1 MESLTR
7 TPAPAAFLGSG
18 VVPPASKCAPMN
30 ARRTLAVVATATLLG
45 AASPPGLAT
54 PLVGIFALPGAVATT
69 SATLVARPLR
79 NDPLEVR
86 LDIVLRR
93 AAGGS
98 VVRRYDVDMT
108 KLLHLVIVSDD
119 FKTFLH
125 VHPRLQS
132 DGHFTLAERFPR
144 PALYHAYADT
154 SPHGLGHQVFRF
166 DRSVGGGRLARAREL
181 APTGSRVRTG
191 PYTVV
196 LDRVRL
202 RAGADNRVV
211 VRVLAGATPA
221 SDLHPYLG
229 ALAHAVLLNG
239 ATLSYAHVHP
249 TADMPGMDMPGM
261 DMSAM
266 PALATGTHV
275 DPNMVLHVGVGRPG
289 PYKLWLQFQGG
300 KRIYVAPFVLLAT

>member
-1 MESLTR
+1 MNVWTLGFV
-7 TPAPAAFLGSG
+7 AAS
-18 VVPPASKCAPMN
+18 
-30 ARRTLAVVATATLLG
+30 TLLG
-45 AASPPGLAT
+45 ATVAT
-54 PLVGIFALPGAVATT
+54 GAAAPLHGTFALPGGVATT
-69 SATLVARPLR
+69 SAILVARPLHPA
-79 NDPLEVR
+79 PLDVR

-125 VHPRLQS
+125 VHPRLGN
-132 DGHFTLAERFPR
+132 DGHFTLIERFPR

-166 DRSVGGGRLARAREL
+166 DLSVGGGRLAQARAL
-181 APTGSRVRTG
+181 LPTGPRVRAG

-211 VRVLAGATPA
+211 VHVLAGRTAAP
-221 SDLHPYLG
+221 DLHPYLG
-229 ALAHAVLLNG
+229 ALAHAVLVSG
-239 ATLSYAHVHP
+239 ATLSYVHVHP
-249 TADMPGMDMPGM
+249 RALRADDAAASGAGMPGMFMPGM
-261 DMSAM
+261 EM
-266 PALATGTHV
+266 PALAPGTRV
-275 DPNMVLHVGVGRPG
+275 DPEMVLHVGVGRPG
-289 PYKLWLQFQGG
+289 PYKLWLQFRGG
-300 KRIYVAPFVLLAT
+300 ERVYVAPFVLVAT

>member
-1 MESLTR
+1 
-7 TPAPAAFLGSG
+7 
-18 VVPPASKCAPMN
+18 MN
-30 ARRTLAVVATATLLG
+30 VCRTLAFAAAATLLG
-45 AASPPGLAT
+45 TAAAPGAAAT
-54 PLVGIFALPGAVATT
+54 LDGTFALPGAVAAT
-69 SATLVARPLR
+69 SATLVARPVQA
-79 NDPLEVR
+79 DPLDLR

-98 VVRRYDVDMT
+98 IVRRYDVDMT

-125 VHPRLQS
+125 VHPRLGS
-132 DGHFTLAERFPR
+132 DGHFTLAQRFPR

-166 DRSVGGGRLARAREL
+166 DLPVGGGRLAEARAL
-181 APTGSRVRTG
+181 LPTGPRVRAG

-211 VRVLAGATPA
+211 VRVLAGKAAAP
-221 SDLHPYLG
+221 DLHPYLG
-229 ALAHAVLLNG
+229 ALAHAVLVSG
-239 ATLSYAHVHP
+239 ATLSYVHVHP
-249 TADMPGMDMPGM
+249 TALQDDAAARGGGMADMPGM

-266 PALATGTHV
+266 SALATGTHV

-289 PYKLWLQFQGG
+289 PYKLWLQFLGG
-300 KRIYVAPFVLLAT
+300 ERVYVAPFVLVAT